1 VTEIRFYHLRRST
14 LETALPKILEKAV
27 GQGHR
32 AVVVAGSV
40 ERAASVDATLWTYE
54 ERSFLPHAMAPANGN
69 DPFAADQP
77 VWITTRIEN
86 PNGATLLVLLDGQTA
101 DDPEP
106 WKLICEVFDG
116 NDDAAVEAARSRWK
130 TLKSQGHELTYWRQG
145 DKGGW
150 EKAG

>member
-1 VTEIRFYHLRRST
+1 MTEIRFYHLRSST

-69 DPFAADQP
+69 DPSAADQP
-77 VWITTRIEN
+77 IWITTRIEN
-86 PNGATLLVLLDGQTA
+86 PNEATLLVLLDGQTA

-130 TLKSQGHELTYWRQG
+130 TLKAQAMH
-145 DKGGW
+145 
-150 EKAG
+150 